1 MHILASRRN
10 DAEADWAEG
19 RNEAE
24 AADAAAET
32 RREAD
37 SDDARI
43 EADAIEAEQAE
54 QSKMKSTFQIGET
67 LRLRNP
73 SLAGTAHAEVAVT
86 FRGRIDPDRS
96 VVSPVQPGMDF
107 EATTAHLS
115 SVKSNAGPEPLFLE
129 DLLVQIETIIDTA
142 ATGPEVHADRQ
153 ADFFALIEH
162 QARAA
167 RATLVAETDLLP
179 PSDDREQFG
188 DVDEF
193 H

>member
-1 MHILASRRN
+1 MHMLSSRRN
-10 DAEADWAEG
+10 EAEADWVSF

-54 QSKMKSTFQIGET
+54 Q
-67 LRLRNP
+67 
-73 SLAGTAHAEVAVT
+73 
-86 FRGRIDPDRS
+86 
-96 VVSPVQPGMDF
+96 
-107 EATTAHLS
+107 
-115 SVKSNAGPEPLFLE
+115 SNAGPEPLFLE

-153 ADFFALIEH
+153 ADFFSLIEH

-188 DVDEF
+188 DDDEF